1 MPRIPFTAATA
12 AAMAA
17 RAHES
22 RRNRLIAAR
31 EIATNAIV
39 APQSPNA
46 TSHYQA
52 SRLARVRVMMDNIDK
67 KISSLINEADAEV
80 ASAIDRLVSAQ
91 ARLAEQE
98 RVLSGRP
105 LPGSLRPRASKQSG
119 PSKSSQAIADEGVE
133 DGMPNA

>member
-1 MPRIPFTAATA
+1 MPRIPFTPETA

-39 APQSPNA
+39 APQSPSA
-46 TSHYQA
+46 TSHYQTC
-52 SRLARVRVMMDNIDK
+52 RLARVRVMMDALDK
-67 KISSLINEADAEV
+67 KISSLIDTSDPDA

-91 ARLAEQE
+91 SRLSEQE

-105 LPGSLRPRASKQSG
+105 LPGSLRPRAGKQSG
-119 PSKSSQAIADEGVE
+119 QTKSSQAIADEGVD
-133 DGMPNA
+133 DGTPNA